1 MRPTSYPLV
10 HRPNPSLDATEILQT
25 SGLDLTPGKTVETML
40 SGKSITFEK
49 LDQPGNEDW
58 QRVSLEDDVKVIEK
72 KQVRFLVQY
81 IFFASH

>member
-1 MRPTSYPLV
+1 
-10 HRPNPSLDATEILQT
+10 
-25 SGLDLTPGKTVETML
+25 ML

-72 KQVRFLVQY
+72 KQVRLLLSCFCISPTRMQGSNGILY
-81 IFFASH
+81 IIDGTVSPN